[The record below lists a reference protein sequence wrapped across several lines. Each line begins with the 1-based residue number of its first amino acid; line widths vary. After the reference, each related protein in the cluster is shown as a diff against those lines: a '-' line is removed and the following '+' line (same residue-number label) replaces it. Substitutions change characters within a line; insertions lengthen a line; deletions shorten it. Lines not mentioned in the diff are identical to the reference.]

1 MKHFLQG
8 ILFYSF
14 YIDLYNMLTIMNFYY
29 TIYSRVLQY
38 VFVPTKE
45 DTFTLLDQHADT
57 LEGDVKPPLV
67 IVGSEGSGKSALLA
81 NWVAKRRE
89 HKHRDEFL
97 FNHFVGCSSQSL
109 QVITY
114 TTMHISISIYLFYP
128 IL

>member
-1 MKHFLQG
+1 MRNTVY
-8 ILFYSF
+8 LFNHS
-14 YIDLYNMLTIMNFYY
+14 ISLGVICTLTITNVYD
-29 TIYSRVLQY
+29 TTYSRVSQY
-38 VFVPTKE
+38 VFVPTKD

-109 QVITY
+109 QVIKQPCLY
-114 TTMHISISIYLFYP
+114 VYIYLY
-128 IL
+128 L

>member
-1 MKHFLQG
+1 MTND
-8 ILFYSF
+8 YDSV
-14 YIDLYNMLTIMNFYY
+14 
-29 TIYSRVLQY
+29 YSRVSQY
-38 VFVPTKE
+38 VFVPTKD

-109 QVITY
+109 QVIKQSCLY
-114 TTMHISISIYLFYP
+114 ISYP
-128 IL
+128 IF

>member
-1 MKHFLQG
+1 
-8 ILFYSF
+8 
-14 YIDLYNMLTIMNFYY
+14 MLTIMNFYY

>member
-1 MKHFLQG
+1 
-8 ILFYSF
+8 
-14 YIDLYNMLTIMNFYY
+14 
-29 TIYSRVLQY
+29 
-38 VFVPTKE
+38 
-45 DTFTLLDQHADT
+45 
-57 LEGDVKPPLV
+57 VKPPLV

-109 QVITY
+109 QVIYLHLQYILHMTY
-114 TTMHISISIYLFYP
+114 PYIYHHTIMM

>member
-1 MKHFLQG
+1 MRN

-14 YIDLYNMLTIMNFYY
+14 YYTSSKLLTITN
-29 TIYSRVLQY
+29 IYDTLFSRVSQY
-38 VFVPTKE
+38 VFVPTKD

-109 QVITY
+109 QVNTLRYLYVFIYILSSSITSY
-114 TTMHISISIYLFYP
+114 IMT
-128 IL
+128 